1 MKDLTTIHVKIK
13 PDTAK
18 NLKSIAATKGKSV
31 GELVRNAINACYQAD
46 FSALNITHKQA
57 LEAYRGGYISIG
69 KLTEIMGMHV
79 LELRHWLNEHDIL
92 QNNSFVEE
100 DVKNA

>member
-1 MKDLTTIHVKIK
+1 MENLTTIHVKIK
-13 PDTAK
+13 QDIAK
-18 NLKSIAATKGKSV
+18 NLKNLASVKGKSV

-69 KLTEIMGMHV
+69 KLSEIMGMHV
-79 LELRHWLNEHDIL
+79 LELRNWLNEHDIL
-92 QNNSFVEE
+92 QNNSYVEE

>member
-1 MKDLTTIHVKIK
+1 MEDLTTIHVKIK
-13 PDTAK
+13 QDIAK
-18 NLKSIAATKGKSV
+18 NLKNLASVKGKSV

-57 LEAYRGGYISIG
+57 LEAYQGGYISIG
-69 KLTEIMGMHV
+69 KLAEIMGMHV
-79 LELRHWLNEHDIL
+79 LELRNWLNEHDIF
-92 QNNSFVEE
+92 QNNSFARE

>member
-1 MKDLTTIHVKIK
+1 MENLTTIHVKIK
-13 PDTAK
+13 QDIAK
-18 NLKSIAATKGKSV
+18 NLKNLASVKGKSV
-31 GELVRNAINACYQAD
+31 GELVRNAINACYQVD

-69 KLTEIMGMHV
+69 KLSEIMGMHV
-79 LELRHWLNEHDIL
+79 LELRNWLNEHDIL
-92 QNNSFVEE
+92 QNNSYVEE